1 MTTYR
6 TLSTGSSPRMRGTRS
21 KRIRIGG
28 PPGII
33 PAYAGNTRRR
43 SARRRSTR
51 DHPRVCGEHP
61 TLPVAREPMAGS
73 SPRMRG
79 TLHVTGGDAWL
90 LGIIP
95 AYAGNT
101 RGLRWRVVSHKDHPR
116 VCGEHRFGS
125 RETQREWGSSPRM
138 RGTLRRM
145 RRVFFLPGI
154 IPAYAGNTWC
164 RWAVARCPWDHPRVC
179 GEHPHFSVVNNGGAG
194 SSPRMRG
201 TRAER
206 ARQIQRR
213 GIIPAYAG
221 NTCSKSK
228 R

>member
-79 TLHVTGGDAWL
+79 TL
-90 LGIIP
+90 
-95 AYAGNT
+95 
-101 RGLRWRVVSHKDHPR
+101 
-116 VCGEHRFGS
+116 
-125 RETQREWGSSPRM
+125 
-138 RGTLRRM
+138 RRM

-154 IPAYAGNTWC
+154 IPAYAGNTPTFPWSTTAARDHPRVCGEHVQNALGRFNVAGSSPRMRGTHARNRSGRRNPRIIPAYAGNTCSRRQLRPC
-164 RWAVARCPWDHPRVC
+164 RRDHPRVC
-179 GEHPHFSVVNNGGAG
+179 GEHPSLKPYSASFAG

-201 TRAER
+201 TRR
-206 ARQIQRR
+206 VDGGVDVLP

-221 NTCSKSK
+221 NT
-228 R
+228 

>member
-51 DHPRVCGEHP
+51 DHPRVCGEHYKH
-61 TLPVAREPMAGS
+61 RGS
-73 SPRMRG
+73 ITPN
-79 TLHVTGGDAWL
+79 
-90 LGIIP
+90 P
-95 AYAGNT
+95 
-101 RGLRWRVVSHKDHPR
+101 
-116 VCGEHRFGS
+116 
-125 RETQREWGSSPRM
+125 GSSPRM

-201 TRAER
+201 TPLTRFMEDTADQDHPRVCGEHP
-206 ARQIQRR
+206 ICTT
-213 GIIPAYAG
+213 
-221 NTCSKSK
+221 NLLCV
-228 R
+228 